1 MPLTTADAW
10 NPSRRSRPR
19 LLAAVFAALAAGCT
33 WIELTDA
40 GADVMQATRDEAAEC
55 RLVGTVTSSTQDRV
69 LIRRGRGKVAEE
81 LIVLA
86 RNEAA
91 TLGGNTIVPLGE
103 PVNGRQDFEV
113 YTCHPR

>member
-1 MPLTTADAW
+1 MIAAHSTTW
-10 NPSRRSRPR
+10 RTRRAARCA
-19 LLAAVFAALAAGCT
+19 LAAIIVLAAGCT

-40 GADVMQATRDEAAEC
+40 GADVMQATRSEAAEC

-69 LIRRGRGKVAEE
+69 LVQRGRGKVAEE

-91 TLGGNTIVPLGE
+91 TLGGNTIVPVGP
-103 PVNGRQDFEV
+103 PVAGRQDFEV
-113 YTCHPR
+113 YSCHPR